1 MKEISKSQAGPIEKP
16 MLSRILLLK
25 TVLQEYRSRLDEELH
40 PLGITTAQLRLLW
53 AVELN
58 PQASG
63 AKVARLCSVTPQ
75 TGQATMAVMET
86 NGWIRRRASE
96 KSDRV
101 LVSELTSNGRRVL
114 LKAKELAEAIDRK
127 MWKGIGER
135 ELAGLD
141 GTLQK
146 AITQLGKK

>member
-1 MKEISKSQAGPIEKP
+1 MKEINNLRTEPVEKP
-16 MLSRILLLK
+16 MLTRILLLK

-75 TGQATMAVMET
+75 TGQATMAAMEV
-86 NGWIRRRASE
+86 NGWIRRRPSE
-96 KSDRV
+96 KSDRI
-101 LVSELTSNGRRVL
+101 LIAELTSSGRKL
-114 LKAKELAEAIDRK
+114 LLRARELAETLDRH

-135 ELAGLD
+135 ELARLD
-141 GTLQK
+141 IALKK
-146 AITQLGKK
+146 AVTQLATK